1 MASLFVIAVVIVA
14 SRTVRQRALARF
26 DAALRG
32 RSFPVAGIDLWP
44 IARGLGRAVI
54 SATTRGVVLAA
65 ADVLLTV
72 CLNQMPYTR
81 PWAERLG
88 VYLSDLL
95 LLFAHAAIAA
105 LPGIGV
111 VIVVFLVTRFVAR
124 TVDGLLE
131 RAKSEQARAV
141 WLHPDTVDATR
152 RIARVLIWLFAIV
165 VAYPF
170 IPGSSSSA
178 FKGVSVFAGVVL
190 SLGSSGLANQIL
202 SGLVLIYARAL
213 RVGDV
218 VTVGETFGVVTDI
231 GTVSTKILTPQQE
244 EVTIPNTLMLG
255 SSVTNYTRTDAM
267 VSTTVTIGYNA
278 PWRQVESLLLLAAER
293 TPGLRREPPPIVWQR
308 ALSDFYVEYTLL
320 CPIERQ
326 IDRYPV
332 LADLHSKIQDAFNE
346 HGVQIMS
353 PHFLSQPDERVIA
366 PPDSWYARPAK
377 KPAAASGERAASV
390 GTTPP
395 TVST

>member
-1 MASLFVIAVVIVA
+1 
-14 SRTVRQRALARF
+14 
-26 DAALRG
+26 
-32 RSFPVAGIDLWP
+32 
-44 IARGLGRAVI
+44 
-54 SATTRGVVLAA
+54 
-65 ADVLLTV
+65 
-72 CLNQMPYTR
+72 MPYTR
-81 PWAERLG
+81 PWAAKLG
-88 VYLSDLL
+88 VYTGDLL
-95 LLFAHAAIAA
+95 LLFGRAVIAA

-111 VIVVFLVTRFVAR
+111 VIVVVLVTRFVAR

-131 RAKSEQARAV
+131 RAKLEKASSV
-141 WLHPDTVDATR
+141 WFRPDTIDATR

-170 IPGSSSSA
+170 VPGSSSTA

-202 SGLVLIYARAL
+202 SGLVLVYSRAL

-231 GTVSTKILTPQQE
+231 GTVSTKISTPQQE

-267 VSTTVTIGYNA
+267 VSTTVTIGYDA
-278 PWRQVESLLLLAAER
+278 PWRQVESLLQLAAER

-326 IDRYPV
+326 VDRYPV

-346 HGVQIMS
+346 FGVQIMS
-353 PHFLSQPDERVIA
+353 PHFLSQPDGRVIA
-366 PPDSWYARPAK
+366 PPESWYARPAK
-377 KPAAASGERAASV
+377 RPASASGEPAPGA
-390 GTTPP
+390 GTAPP
-395 TVST
+395 TTSV